1 MNLCKKTGTKNQDS
15 SQKYKKKKK
24 NSRFEIRTLKYS
36 LLASKV
42 SIVAIE
48 HLQILLAH
56 INLYKRARPNFVK
69 VRVSF
74 QYQYQYLTIKN
85 KNKKLKQKIY
95 IKDPNFTKITPIK
108 SHDKHKKWKT

>member
-1 MNLCKKTGTKNQDS
+1 M
-15 SQKYKKKKK
+15 
-24 NSRFEIRTLKYS
+24 YS

-56 INLYKRARPNFVK
+56 INLYKRARPNFIK

-74 QYQYQYLTIKN
+74 QSQYFTIKN
-85 KNKKLKQKIY
+85 KNKKTQNKKY
-95 IKDPNFTKITPIK
+95 IKDPNFTNITPIK
-108 SHDKHKKWKT
+108 SHDKHNKWKT

>member
-1 MNLCKKTGTKNQDS
+1 MS
-15 SQKYKKKKK
+15 
-24 NSRFEIRTLKYS
+24 S

-56 INLYKRARPNFVK
+56 INLYKRARPNFIK

-74 QYQYQYLTIKN
+74 QYQYFTIKN
-85 KNKKLKQKIY
+85 KNNKLKQKNI
-95 IKDPNFTKITPIK
+95 
-108 SHDKHKKWKT
+108 